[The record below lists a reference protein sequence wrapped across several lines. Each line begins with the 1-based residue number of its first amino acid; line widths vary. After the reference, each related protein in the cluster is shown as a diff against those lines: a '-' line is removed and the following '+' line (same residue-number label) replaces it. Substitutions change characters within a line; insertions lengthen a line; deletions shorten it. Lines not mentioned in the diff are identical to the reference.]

1 MRVIVTGAT
10 SFIGRA
16 VTKELLAGGHHV
28 FAVVRPDSPGLPQ
41 LEMLAPEAEGK
52 SGRKGE
58 CLTFLPFALKD
69 IRKLE
74 SCPALVPSSALK
86 SHSAPKGVAEL
97 WLHLGWEGAGSAN
110 RQDPHVQAR
119 NIGYALDSLHP
130 AARLGCARFLFC
142 GSQAEYGIA
151 DGVMGEEILCHPVS
165 EYGKD
170 KLEVCRRAGEDAKA
184 LGIDY
189 IHARIFSVY
198 GPGDHPWSLVSTCL
212 NTFLK
217 GGRMELGA
225 CTQQWNF
232 LHVRDAARALTG
244 LLLAKVPAGVYNVA
258 GEDTRSLK
266 SFVEQMHRLCGEKGT
281 CEYGKRP
288 PNAEGVVSLVPD
300 IRKLKEAAGFAQEI
314 SFEDGI
320 REMIGIYKENC
331 L

>member
-52 SGRKGE
+52 SGRRGE

-119 NIGYALDSLHP
+119 NIGYALDSLHT

-142 GSQAEYGIA
+142 GSQAEYGIV
-151 DGVMGEEILCHPVS
+151 DGIMGEEILCHPVS

-212 NTFLK
+212 DTFLK

-244 LLLAKVPAGVYNVA
+244 LLLAKVPVSYTHLTLPTN
-258 GEDTRSLK
+258 
-266 SFVEQMHRLCGEKGT
+266 
-281 CEYGKRP
+281 
-288 PNAEGVVSLVPD
+288 SLV
-300 IRKLKEAAGFAQEI
+300 
-314 SFEDGI
+314 
-320 REMIGIYKENC
+320 
-331 L
+331 

>member
-52 SGRKGE
+52 SGRRGE

-119 NIGYALDSLHP
+119 NIGYALDSLHT

-142 GSQAEYGIA
+142 GSQAEYGIV
-151 DGVMGEEILCHPVS
+151 DGIMGEEILCHPVS

-212 NTFLK
+212 DTFLK

-244 LLLAKVPAGVYNVA
+244 LLLAKVPA
-258 GEDTRSLK
+258 
-266 SFVEQMHRLCGEKGT
+266 
-281 CEYGKRP
+281 
-288 PNAEGVVSLVPD
+288 
-300 IRKLKEAAGFAQEI
+300 EI
-314 SFEDGI
+314 GRASC
-320 REMIGIYKENC
+320 RERV
-331 L
+331 

>member
-52 SGRKGE
+52 SGRRGE

-119 NIGYALDSLHP
+119 NIGYALDSLHT

-151 DGVMGEEILCHPVS
+151 DGVMGEEILCRPVS

-212 NTFLK
+212 DTFLK

>member
-41 LEMLAPEAEGK
+41 LEMLAPEADGK

-86 SHSAPKGVAEL
+86 SHSAPKGMAEL

-119 NIGYALDSLHP
+119 NIGYALDSLHT

-142 GSQAEYGIA
+142 GSQAEYGIV
-151 DGVMGEEILCHPVS
+151 DGIMGEEILCHPVS

-212 NTFLK
+212 DTFLK

-258 GEDTRSLK
+258 GEDTRTLK

>member
-10 SFIGRA
+10 SFIGKA

-28 FAVVRPDSPGLPQ
+28 FAVVRPDSPGRGR
-41 LEMLAPEAEGK
+41 LEQPGAEAGEKAEEETGEETGNKAGKKAGKEG
-52 SGRKGE
+52 GRI
-58 CLTFLPFALKD
+58 TVLPFALKD
-69 IRKLE
+69 IGKLDACPE
-74 SCPALVPSSALK
+74 LVSCPVLK
-86 SHSAPKGVAEL
+86 SRSDLKTKADL

-119 NIGYALDSLHP
+119 NIGYALDSLHT
-130 AARLGCARFLFC
+130 AARLGCVRFLFC

-170 KLEVCRRAGEDAKA
+170 KLEVCRRAGEEAKA

-217 GGRMELGA
+217 G
-225 CTQQWNF
+225 
-232 LHVRDAARALTG
+232 
-244 LLLAKVPAGVYNVA
+244 
-258 GEDTRSLK
+258 
-266 SFVEQMHRLCGEKGT
+266 
-281 CEYGKRP
+281 
-288 PNAEGVVSLVPD
+288 
-300 IRKLKEAAGFAQEI
+300 
-314 SFEDGI
+314 
-320 REMIGIYKENC
+320 
-331 L
+331 

>member
-28 FAVVRPDSPGLPQ
+28 FAVVRPDSPGLPR

-86 SHSAPKGVAEL
+86 SHSAPKGMAEL

-119 NIGYALDSLHP
+119 NIGYALDSLHT

-142 GSQAEYGIA
+142 GSQAEYGIV
-151 DGVMGEEILCHPVS
+151 DGIMGEEILCHPVS

-170 KLEVCRRAGEDAKA
+170 KLEVCR
-184 LGIDY
+184 
-189 IHARIFSVY
+189 S
-198 GPGDHPWSLVSTCL
+198 CL
-212 NTFLK
+212 LYTS
-217 GGRMELGA
+217 A
-225 CTQQWNF
+225 
-232 LHVRDAARALTG
+232 
-244 LLLAKVPAGVYNVA
+244 PAGWI
-258 GEDTRSLK
+258 
-266 SFVEQMHRLCGEKGT
+266 F
-281 CEYGKRP
+281 P
-288 PNAEGVVSLVPD
+288 
-300 IRKLKEAAGFAQEI
+300 
-314 SFEDGI
+314 
-320 REMIGIYKENC
+320 
-331 L
+331 

>member
-16 VTKELLAGGHHV
+16 VTKELLAGGPHV
-28 FAVVRPDSPGLPQ
+28 FAVVRPDSPGLPR

-86 SHSAPKGVAEL
+86 SHSAPKGMAEL

-119 NIGYALDSLHP
+119 NIGYALDSLHT

-142 GSQAEYGIA
+142 GSQAEYGIV
-151 DGVMGEEILCHPVS
+151 DGIMGEEILCHPVS

-212 NTFLK
+212 DTFLK

-266 SFVEQMHRLCGEKGT
+266 SFVEQMHRLCGERGT

>member
-1 MRVIVTGAT
+1 MRVIVSGAT

-52 SGRKGE
+52 SGRRGE

-119 NIGYALDSLHP
+119 NIGYALDSLHT

-142 GSQAEYGIA
+142 GSQAEYGIV
-151 DGVMGEEILCHPVS
+151 DGIMGEEILCHPVS

-170 KLEVCRRAGEDAKA
+170 KLEVCRRAGEEAKA

-217 GGRMELGA
+217 GGRMELGE

>member
-86 SHSAPKGVAEL
+86 SHSAPKGMAEL
-97 WLHLGWEGAGSAN
+97 WLHLGWEGAVSAI

-119 NIGYALDSLHP
+119 NIGYALDSLHT

-142 GSQAEYGIA
+142 GSQAEYGIV
-151 DGVMGEEILCHPVS
+151 DGIMGEEILCHPVS

-212 NTFLK
+212 DTFLK

-266 SFVEQMHRLCGEKGT
+266 SFVEQMHRLCGERGT

>member
-28 FAVVRPDSPGLPQ
+28 FAVVRPDSPGQPQ

-86 SHSAPKGVAEL
+86 SHSAPKGMAEL

-119 NIGYALDSLHP
+119 NIGYALDSLHT

-142 GSQAEYGIA
+142 GSQAEYGIV
-151 DGVMGEEILCHPVS
+151 DGIMGEEILCHPVS

-212 NTFLK
+212 DTFLK